1 MARLLP
7 YLTTNNTM
15 GVSSGTGTA
24 YHWVLLCVLV
34 AFVFLFFLVFFIV
47 LSALCIFV
55 LCLVSNVACVSG
67 LVNRHCSFGFLYVY
81 VVYIE

>member
-24 YHWVLLCVLV
+24 YHWVLLCV
-34 AFVFLFFLVFFIV
+34 
-47 LSALCIFV
+47 
-55 LCLVSNVACVSG
+55 
-67 LVNRHCSFGFLYVY
+67 
-81 VVYIE
+81 YIEKTKGTMTIDQSRDTGNIGHETQNEDTQSRKHNKEN